1 MTPDAA
7 AWDAL
12 ADAHPQTHLLQTSAW
27 GQLKAAFGWQPQ
39 AVRAGPAGAL
49 VLFRKLPFGLTLAY
63 VPRGPLADW
72 QQPAQLTALLA
83 ALDQACRAR
92 RAICLKWEPD
102 LPDEPGCAARLAEL
116 GFRPSPHSV
125 QPRRSLVVDLAGSEA
140 EVLARMKQK
149 TRYNIGLA
157 AKKGVTARAA
167 ETPRDLD
174 RFIALMQAT
183 GARDGFGLH
192 APDYY
197 RRAYQLFQPAGRA
210 ELLLAEYHGSP
221 EAKRSGDHGS
231 PEAQRSGDHASPAA
245 QRSGEGELLAGVMAF
260 AHQTNAWYLYGASSD
275 HERQRMAPYLAQWEA
290 MRWARARGA
299 VCYDLWGVPD
309 EDEAALEAGFEQRHD
324 GLWGVYRF
332 KRGFG
337 GQLVRTVG
345 AWDRVYRPL
354 LYRAYLLYV
363 QRRGL
368 SLG

>member
-1 MTPDAA
+1 MPPDAA

-27 GQLKAAFGWQPQ
+27 GQLKAGFGWQAQ

-49 VLFRKLPFGLTLAY
+49 VLFRRLPLGLTLAY

-72 QQPAQLTALLA
+72 QQPAPLTALLA

-102 LPDEPGCAARLAEL
+102 LPDDPACAARLAEL

-140 EVLARMKQK
+140 DVLARMKQK

-157 AKKGVTARAA
+157 AKKGVSARAA
-167 ETPRDLD
+167 QTPADLD
-174 RFIALMQAT
+174 RFISLMQTT
-183 GARDGFGLH
+183 GAREGFGIH
-192 APDYY
+192 APEYY
-197 RRAYQLFQPAGRA
+197 RRAYELFHPSGQA
-210 ELLLAEYHGSP
+210 ELLLAEY
-221 EAKRSGDHGS
+221 K
-231 PEAQRSGDHASPAA
+231 ASPDA
-245 QRSGEGELLAGVMAF
+245 EGELLAGVMAF

-275 HERQRMAPYLAQWEA
+275 HERQRMAPYLAQWAA
-290 MRWARARGA
+290 MRWARSRGA
-299 VCYDLWGVPD
+299 ACYDLWGVPD

-337 GQLVRTVG
+337 GRLVRTVG

-354 LYRAYLLYV
+354 LYRVYLFYLR
-363 QRRGL
+363 RRGL